1 MPLPTLATS
10 QCQFDGGLWV
20 QNVPRN
26 TDAVGRTI
34 GNLELNYAAASWLQV
49 GYTLGIDQYAE
60 RRLEGLPPYSSGDA
74 ATGELWQGTYGNRQ
88 VDHNLVATA
97 TRQLFAK
104 VRGQLVLGQN
114 LNWREF
120 RRQQVK
126 GLGYIDPT
134 LFTANNIV
142 AANLTPQNVQSN
154 VNLAGYFTEGRLD
167 FGDEVY
173 VTGRVRVDQAST
185 LPSNA
190 RTGYFPGATVA
201 WNITNTLGKRDNRG
215 PLTYLK
221 ARASYGVAGR
231 TPDPYQV
238 LTVYG
243 SGPQSLAYGT
253 GATNTSAGG
262 LPGLHVGDDNFAR
275 GNPNLR
281 FERTAEA
288 EGGFDFGLFNQR
300 VDGSATYYGQGT
312 RDLIFYVPVP
322 GSTGFLTAL
331 QNGARVTNKGLEL
344 QVNGRVLERRNLTWE
359 LGLTYTRNRNQL
371 VSLNGAQFVLLPGG
385 FGNSAA
391 VPGHPLGSFF
401 FTDFARCRY
410 GIADSLNL
418 QSTAAGDG
426 VNINAQCRAA
436 KAPDGALYVDKNG
449 FPVLD
454 PSNRVAGNPNPNWL
468 GGLRTGVRL
477 FGRVSLNALLD
488 VRRGGTVWNGTR
500 GALQSY
506 GTSGYTAV
514 RAACTGPR
522 GNPTCTGNL
531 QTFGSAGWFPGPVT
545 GPGAGTPVPIG
556 ENWWRVGLG
565 NNFNGPQAQFN
576 EDGSFTRLR
585 EVSAAYTF
593 DGPTFRRVTRLS
605 SMDVRLAGRN
615 LALWTKYTGIDPETN
630 LEGPIGAG
638 RGQDY
643 FNNPQTRSVVLNV
656 TLNR

>member
-1 MPLPTLATS
+1 MPDPTLPTS

-20 QNVPRN
+20 QNVARN

-34 GNLELNYAAASWLQV
+34 GNVDLSYTPADWFQL

-60 RRLEGLPPYSSGDA
+60 RRLEGLPPYSAGDA
-74 ATGELWQGTYGNRQ
+74 VTGQLYQGTYSNRQ
-88 VDHNLVATA
+88 IDHNLVGTF
-97 TRQLFAK
+97 TRQLPRG

-120 RRQQVK
+120 RRNQVK

-134 LFTANNIV
+134 IFTLNNIV
-142 AANLTPQNVQSN
+142 AANLTPQNYQSN

-167 FGDEVY
+167 FGDQVY
-173 VTGRVRVDQAST
+173 LTARLRADQAST
-185 LPSNA
+185 LPSAA
-190 RTGYFPGATVA
+190 RTGYFPGATLA
-201 WNITNTLGKRDNRG
+201 WNVTNTLGKRDSRG
-215 PLTYLK
+215 VLSYLK

-231 TPDPYQV
+231 SPDPYQV

-243 SGPQSLAYGT
+243 SGPQALAYGQ

-262 LPGLHVGDDNFAR
+262 LPGLHVGDNAFAR
-275 GNPNLR
+275 GNADLR

-288 EGGFDFGLFNQR
+288 EGGFDFGLFNQK
-300 VDGSATYYGQGT
+300 VDGSVTYYGQGT

-322 GSTGFLTAL
+322 GSTGYLTAL
-331 QNGARVTNKGLEL
+331 QNGARVTNKGVEL
-344 QVNGRVLERRNLTWE
+344 QLNTRVFERRDVAWDV
-359 LGLTYTRNRNQL
+359 GVTYTRNRNQL
-371 VSLNGAQFVLLPGG
+371 ISLNNADFVLLPGG

-410 GIADSLNL
+410 DVPDGQNL

-426 VNINAQCRAA
+426 VNINAACRAA
-436 KAPDGALYVDKNG
+436 KAPNGALYIDTNG

-454 PSNRVAGNPNPNWL
+454 PSNRVGGNPNPGWL
-468 GGLRTGVRL
+468 GGLRTGLRL
-477 FGRVSLNALLD
+477 WRRVSVSALLD
-488 VRRGGTVWNGTR
+488 VRRGGDVWNGTR

-506 GTSGYTAV
+506 GTSAYTAV
-514 RAACTGPR
+514 RATCTGAR
-522 GNPTCTGNL
+522 SSPTCTGNN
-531 QTFGSAGWFPGPVT
+531 QVFGSASWFPGPVT
-545 GPGAGTPVPIG
+545 GPGAGTAVPIG

-565 NNFNGPQAQFN
+565 NNFNGPGTQFV

-585 EVSAAYTF
+585 EVSVAYTL
-593 DGPTFRRVTRLS
+593 DNAAFRRVTRLS
-605 SMDVRLAGRN
+605 SLDLRLAGRN
-615 LALWTKYTGIDPETN
+615 LALWTKYSGIDPETN
-630 LEGPIGAG
+630 LQGPIGAG